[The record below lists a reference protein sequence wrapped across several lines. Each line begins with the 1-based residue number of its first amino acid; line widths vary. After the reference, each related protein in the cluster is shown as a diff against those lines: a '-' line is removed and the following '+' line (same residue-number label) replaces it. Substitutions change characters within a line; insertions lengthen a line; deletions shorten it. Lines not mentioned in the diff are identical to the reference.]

1 MDWELIGMKF
11 SAPFG
16 SHKEIINRFN
26 LLLTRNAKISNLE
39 RRIDPKC
46 LKIHEDTFQFISLY
60 LSYIILVLHLP
71 LIFPCVTGYSSM
83 FHQHHANI
91 AT

>member
-1 MDWELIGMKF
+1 MKF

-16 SHKEIINRFN
+16 SHEEIINRSN

-39 RRIDPKC
+39 RRIHPEC
-46 LKIHEDTFQFISLY
+46 LQVHEDAFQFISLY

-71 LIFPCVTGYSSM
+71 LIFPYVTRYSSM
-83 FHQHHANI
+83 FHQYHANI
-91 AT
+91 AP

>member
-16 SHKEIINRFN
+16 SHEEIINRSN
-26 LLLTRNAKISNLE
+26 LLLTRIAKISNLE
-39 RRIDPKC
+39 RRIHPEC
-46 LKIHEDTFQFISLY
+46 LQVHEDTFQFISLY

-71 LIFPCVTGYSSM
+71 LIFPCVTRYSSM

-91 AT
+91 AP